1 MHDHVSPPF
10 KASLG
15 QLQLYHFLS
24 SQMNRSLGEPHSQE
38 RSLYLLQPAPACLVL
53 REECFFLLVLKLIL
67 PCRLGGVL
75 NFIWGEGD
83 ERKAERAQLQ
93 PRKDGILL

>member
-1 MHDHVSPPF
+1 
-10 KASLG
+10 
-15 QLQLYHFLS
+15 
-24 SQMNRSLGEPHSQE
+24 MNRSLGEPHSQE

-67 PCRLGGVL
+67 PCRL
-75 NFIWGEGD
+75 NFIWEEGD